1 LTDCKKNVKT
11 RSAKMLLLEEVGDAL
26 IVVCEYRAYR
36 EILITPDAFL
46 GSLVGWPFLRAPALF
61 VYS

>member
-1 LTDCKKNVKT
+1 
-11 RSAKMLLLEEVGDAL
+11 MLLLEEVGDAL
-26 IVVCEYRAYR
+26 IVVCEYRAYRAYR